1 MLSIQNI
8 IDVLKNQGANPD
20 LPQINLLEKLSAIT
34 NKKRSFFNTK
44 DDNQGLYIWG
54 DVGRGKTLITQ
65 SFLRSIEREDIASF
79 HYIDFINFIHNE
91 LNKHSG
97 LKNPLKKVSKN
108 ISKKNNLI
116 FIDEFQVEDVADA
129 MIIGDLLISLIDSG
143 TKIIL
148 TSNVHPDGLYKDGL
162 QRQKFLKS
170 INILK
175 EKIEIYEL
183 DGGIDYRTKN
193 IIKLDKKDSK
203 VVFSEKKITKIIK
216 ENFGVDEV
224 LNDTLT
230 INNRKFS
237 CKIALNNLLWIEFNT
252 FFKEATGAKD
262 YKFICD
268 KFDWIFINSFESF
281 GDDSIDIIRRFISF
295 IDIAYKEKAKVKFFF
310 NDADIAKIYSGTKLD
325 FLWKRCASR
334 LYEMKNYD
342 YLEDE

>member
-216 ENFGVDEV
+216 ENFGVDEF
-224 LNDTLT
+224 LNNTLT

-268 KFDWIFINSFESF
+268 KFDWIFINNFESF
-281 GDDSIDIIRRFISF
+281 DDDSIDIIRRFISF
-295 IDIAYKEKAKVKFFF
+295 IDIAYKEKTKVKFFF
-310 NDADIAKIYSGTKLD
+310 NDTDISTIYSGTKLD
-325 FLWKRCASR
+325 ILWKRCASR
-334 LYEMKNYD
+334 LSEMKNYD
-342 YLEDE
+342 YLEED

>member
-8 IDVLKNQGANPD
+8 IDMLKNQETNLD
-20 LPQINLLEKLSAIT
+20 LYQIDLLEKLSEII
-34 NKKRSFFNTK
+34 NQKRSLFNTK
-44 DDNQGLYIWG
+44 NYKQGLYIWG

-65 SFLRSIEREDIASF
+65 SFLNSIEREGIVSF

-91 LNKHSG
+91 LNKYSG

-129 MIIGDLLISLIDSG
+129 MIIGDLLISLVDSG

-148 TSNVHPDGLYKDGL
+148 TSNVHPDDLYKDGL

-175 EKIEIYEL
+175 ERIDIYEL

-193 IIKLDKKDSK
+193 IIELDKEDSK
-203 VVFSEKKITKIIK
+203 GLFSEEKIIALIK
-216 ENFGVDEV
+216 ENFGIDEGP
-224 LNDTLT
+224 NDILK
-230 INNRKFS
+230 INSRKFR
-237 CKIALNNLLWIEFNT
+237 CKIVLNNLLWIEFNS

-310 NDADIAKIYSGTKLD
+310 NDTDIAKIYSGTKLD

>member
-8 IDVLKNQGANPD
+8 IDMLKNQGANLD
-20 LPQINLLEKLSAIT
+20 LSQINLLEKLIVIT
-34 NKKRSFFNTK
+34 NKKRSLFNTK
-44 DDNQGLYIWG
+44 NDKQGLYIWG

-65 SFLRSIEREDIASF
+65 SFLHNIKREDSVSF

-91 LNKHSG
+91 LNKYSG

-193 IIKLDKKDSK
+193 IIELDKKDSK
-203 VVFSEKKITKIIK
+203 GMFSEEKIIALIK

-224 LNDTLT
+224 SGDILT
-230 INNRKFS
+230 INNRKFR
-237 CKIALNNLLWIEFNT
+237 CKIALNNLLWIEFNS
-252 FFKEATGAKD
+252 FFKEATGVKD

-268 KFDWIFINSFESF
+268 KFDWIFINGFESF
-281 GDDSIDIIRRFISF
+281 DDDSIDIIRRFISF
-295 IDIAYKEKAKVKFFF
+295 IDIAYKEKTKVKFFF
-310 NDADIAKIYSGTKLD
+310 NDTDISRIYSGTKLD
-325 FLWKRCASR
+325 IIWKRCASR
-334 LYEMKNYD
+334 LSEMKNYD
-342 YLEDE
+342 YLEDD

>member
-20 LPQINLLEKLSAIT
+20 LPQINLLEKLSSIT

-148 TSNVHPDGLYKDGL
+148 TSNVHPDDLYKDGL

-203 VVFSEKKITKIIK
+203 VVFSEEKITKIIK

-334 LYEMKNYD
+334 LHEMKNYD

>member
-175 EKIEIYEL
+175 EKIEIYQLE
-183 DGGIDYRTKN
+183 GCVDYRTNN
-193 IIKLDKKDSK
+193 IIKLNKNDSK
-203 VVFSEKKITKIIK
+203 GIFSEKKIIKIIK
-216 ENFGVDEV
+216 ENFGVDDV
-224 LNDTLT
+224 SNDTLT

-252 FFKEATGAKD
+252 FFKEPTGAKD

-268 KFDWIFINSFESF
+268 KFDWIFINSFQSF
-281 GDDSIDIIRRFISF
+281 DDNSIDIIRRFISF
-295 IDIAYKEKAKVKFFF
+295 IDIAYKEKTKVKFFF
-310 NDADIAKIYSGTKLD
+310 NDVDIAKIYSGTKLD
-325 FLWKRCASR
+325 ILWKRCASR
-334 LYEMKNYD
+334 LFEMQNYD
-342 YLEDE
+342 YLEDN

>member
-97 LKNPLKKVSKN
+97 LKNPIKKVSKN

-224 LNDTLT
+224 LNDTLN

-310 NDADIAKIYSGTKLD
+310 NDADITKIYSGTKLD